1 MYSSFVVIGLLV
13 ESNIGEKCP
22 INFLMNISIT
32 ALKHLWCA
40 SVYNGTSSKKKINL
54 TEMIVYGKMTG
65 TLEKQYVEKEISNE
79 EARNY
84 WKEWYIIN
92 KHHYLGLEIWVREK
106 RI

>member
-1 MYSSFVVIGLLV
+1 
-13 ESNIGEKCP
+13 
-22 INFLMNISIT
+22 
-32 ALKHLWCA
+32 
-40 SVYNGTSSKKKINL
+40 
-54 TEMIVYGKMTG
+54 MIVYGKMTG